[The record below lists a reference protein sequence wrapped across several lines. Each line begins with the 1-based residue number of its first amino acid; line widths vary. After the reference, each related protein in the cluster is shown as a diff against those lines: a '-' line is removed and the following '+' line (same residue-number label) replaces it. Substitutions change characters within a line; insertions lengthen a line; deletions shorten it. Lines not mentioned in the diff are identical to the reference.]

1 MFGIVSTAALIG
13 IPAVLLLALLLGS
26 RQGVRSAV
34 CEKLGITPDGN
45 PLRVAT
51 LASIPALLMVLA
63 LLRPYSGVTE
73 FTVPTSTRDY
83 MFIVDVS
90 RSMLARDVPPSRY
103 QLAKRKMKDII
114 AEFTNKG
121 IAHRYGIVLFAGY
134 SYLLCPL
141 TDDIGVVKQFIDEVS
156 PAMVT
161 SLGSNLEAGIT
172 TALSRF
178 NETNA
183 QNARLVLVSD
193 GEDDILSVNKV
204 VELLKEKKI
213 RLDALGVGTVTGSPI
228 PLDNGALLKD
238 VTGNIVHSRLNE
250 ESLKRLA
257 DATNGTYARVT
268 LDDADIHKLTQEQL
282 VPSMPSDAGTRT
294 IKTYQEF
301 GSWLAL
307 LALLAILASV
317 GASSL
322 RHLVRVALI
331 VMLPVSV
338 AHATPVPQGAAGSV
352 SAHEAFQLYEKGD
365 YTSAEQA
372 FERLTQSDPT
382 NRELLQAYA
391 SSLYKVGKFKESQA
405 LFHKLTEDT
414 ENGREYFENT
424 YNEGNAFLSLS
435 RYQDAIDA
443 YTKAL
448 DVKPD
453 DERALHNRELAKK
466 LLQEEKNRPTPTPTP
481 TPSAQP
487 SQSPESSP
495 SPNPSPESDGTKAAS
510 PSPSDS
516 SAPTQ
521 SPDASPS
528 GAPTPNPDASPSE
541 DSAPTP
547 NPSAEP
553 SPTKEAQNTRLKE
566 SQPEETPQGT
576 PPPSNPTPHN
586 TAAAEPQSV
595 QEAQA
600 WLESLPESPLLVRR
614 ERGRAK
620 PGGQTW

>member
-1 MFGIVSTAALIG
+1 MFGIVSTTALLG
-13 IPAVLLLALLLGS
+13 IPALMLVAAILIW
-26 RQGVRSAV
+26 RQGVRRAV
-34 CEKLGITPDGN
+34 CEKLGIAPDAK
-45 PLRVAT
+45 PLRVAI
-51 LASIPALLMVLA
+51 LASIPAFFMVLA

-90 RSMLARDVPPSRY
+90 RSMYARDVPPSRY
-103 QLAKRKMKDII
+103 ELAKRKMKDII

-121 IAHRYGIVLFAGY
+121 ISHRYGIVLFAGY

-193 GEDDILSVNKV
+193 GEDDVLSVNKV
-204 VELLKEKKI
+204 IDLLDEKKI
-213 RLDALGVGTVTGSPI
+213 RLDALGVGTVAGSPI
-228 PLDNGALLKD
+228 QLENGALLKD

-250 ESLKRLA
+250 ESLKRLTEA
-257 DATNGTYARVT
+257 SHGTYARAT
-268 LDDADIHKLTQEQL
+268 LDDSDIHTLTREAFDPTL
-282 VPSMPSDAGTRT
+282 ASGNGTRT

-307 LALLAILASV
+307 LAFLAILASV
-317 GASSL
+317 GIPSL

-331 VMLPVSV
+331 IALPISA
-338 AHATPVPQGAAGSV
+338 AHATPLPQEPSLNA
-352 SAHEAFQLYEKGD
+352 SAHEAFRLYEKGE
-365 YTSAEQA
+365 YASAEQA
-372 FERLTQSDPT
+372 FARLTQNDPT
-382 NRELLQAYA
+382 NRGLEQAYA
-391 SSLYKVGKFKESQA
+391 SSLFKVGKFKEAQA
-405 LFHKLTEDT
+405 LFHKLTEGT
-414 ENGREYFENT
+414 ESGREYFENT
-424 YNEGNAFLSLS
+424 YNEGNALLSLS
-435 RYQDAIDA
+435 RYKDAIDA

-466 LLQEEKNRPTPTPTP
+466 LLEEERTRPTPTPP
-481 TPSAQP
+481 AQP

-495 SPNPSPESDGTKAAS
+495 SPSPSPESDATKEAS

-528 GAPTPNPDASPSE
+528 GAPTPNPEASPSQG
-541 DSAPTP
+541 SPPTP

-553 SPTKEAQNTRLKE
+553 SPTNEAQNTRLKE
-566 SQPEETPQGT
+566 VQPEDAPQGT
-576 PPPSNPTPHN
+576 PPPSKHSAQETI
-586 TAAAEPQSV
+586 AAEPPSV
-595 QEAQA
+595 KEAEA

-620 PGGQTW
+620 IGGQTW